1 MAGPGRGKRVRERE
15 EKPRNVK
22 RKEELPALEMVV
34 ITNMEPFYLN
44 VCWSVK
50 RQKEFKLADL
60 YGFLKWS
67 INMPPVDILLVEEF
81 VRNYDPDDGSSV
93 VKGRIVGIQVEI
105 LHQALYLPICEM
117 SVGMEASED
126 FQAEA
131 QFKSGVAG
139 FQKEQG

>member
-1 MAGPGRGKRVRERE
+1 MRERE

-22 RKEELPALEMVV
+22 SKGELPALEMVA
-34 ITNMEPFYLN
+34 ITNMEPFHLS

-50 RQKEFKLADL
+50 RQKDFKLADL

-81 VRNYDPDDGSSV
+81 VRNYDPEDGSSV
-93 VKGRIVGIQVEI
+93 IKGRIVGIQAEI

-117 SVGMEASED
+117 LVGMDASED

-131 QFKSGVAG
+131 
-139 FQKEQG
+139 